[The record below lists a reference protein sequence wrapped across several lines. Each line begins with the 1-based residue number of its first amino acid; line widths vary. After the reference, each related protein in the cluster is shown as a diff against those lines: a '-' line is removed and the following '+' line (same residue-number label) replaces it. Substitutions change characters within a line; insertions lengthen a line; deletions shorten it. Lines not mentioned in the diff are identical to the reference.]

1 MTRAR
6 SLAISA
12 TLAGAV
18 PLIVGCGP
26 KKPASAPAPPAQ
38 ASVVVLPDS
47 ESGVTGRVNVGNT
60 VGTAE
65 LKAPRESTIV
75 LTGKHPGAVTVLSDE
90 DITRLFGPAL
100 SALPPAPHHFTLYF
114 KFESDELTDESKALL
129 PEILET
135 VKQRAVPEVVV
146 VGHTDTMGAAR
157 ANVELGLK
165 RATMV
170 RDQLV
175 GVGLD
180 AALIEVTSHGEADLL
195 VPTPDETPE
204 PRNRRVEISVR

>member
-6 SLAISA
+6 SLAILA

-18 PLIVGCGP
+18 PLIGACGP
-26 KKPASAPAPPAQ
+26 KKPAPAPTSPSQ
-38 ASVVVLPDS
+38 AVVVVLPDS
-47 ESGVTGRVNVGNT
+47 ETGVTGRVNVGNT
-60 VGTAE
+60 AGTAE
-65 LKAPRESTIV
+65 LKAERESTTV
-75 LTGKHPGAVTVLSDE
+75 STGNHPGAVTVLSE
-90 DITRLFGPAL
+90 DDINRLFGPAL

-129 PEILET
+129 PEILDT

-146 VGHTDTMGAAR
+146 VGHTDTMGTAR
-157 ANVELGLK
+157 ANVDLGLK

-180 AALIEVTSHGEADLL
+180 PALIEVTSHGEADLL

>member
-6 SLAISA
+6 SLAILA

-18 PLIVGCGP
+18 PLIVACGP
-26 KKPASAPAPPAQ
+26 KKPAPAPTRPSQ
-38 ASVVVLPDS
+38 AVVVLLPDS
-47 ESGVTGRVNVGNT
+47 ETGVTGRVNVGNT
-60 VGTAE
+60 AGTTE
-65 LKAPRESTIV
+65 LKAERESTTV
-75 LTGKHPGAVTVLSDE
+75 VNGSQPAAVTVLSEDE
-90 DITRLFGPAL
+90 IKRMFGPAL
-100 SALPPAPHHFTLYF
+100 AARPPAPHHFTLYF
-114 KFESDELTDESKALL
+114 KFESDELTDDSKALL
-129 PEILET
+129 PEILDT

-157 ANVELGLK
+157 ANVDLGLK

-175 GVGLD
+175 GVGLNP
-180 AALIEVTSHGEADLL
+180 ALIEVTSHGEADLL
-195 VPTPDETPE
+195 IATPDETPE